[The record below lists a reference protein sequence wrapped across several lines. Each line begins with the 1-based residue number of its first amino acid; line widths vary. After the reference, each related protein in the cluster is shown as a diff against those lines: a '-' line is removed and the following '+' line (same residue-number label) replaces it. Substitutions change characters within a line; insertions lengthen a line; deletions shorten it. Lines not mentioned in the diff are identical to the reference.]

1 MASVGGVKV
10 SAHYCGPHVPDP
22 DARPRGAGG
31 VGAHGDAAAEAAAA
45 ARVAEVVASNAR
57 LVGASCPHLETAPLR
72 SQSCLYTSTAD
83 HDYVLDLVPPSR
95 LPAAAA
101 GVRVVLMGGG
111 SGHAFKMAPALGDCA
126 AALALGEDPP
136 LDLRPFAM
144 PRLLGTDPDGA
155 QGKGL
160 RH

>member
-57 LVGASCPHLETAPLR
+57 LVRATCPHLETAPHYYGHYLLWLYLLWLYLLWLFLLWLYLLR
-72 SQSCLYTSTAD
+72 LY
-83 HDYVLDLVPPSR
+83 
-95 LPAAAA
+95 
-101 GVRVVLMGGG
+101 
-111 SGHAFKMAPALGDCA
+111 
-126 AALALGEDPP
+126 
-136 LDLRPFAM
+136 
-144 PRLLGTDPDGA
+144 LLCGP
-155 QGKGL
+155 
-160 RH
+160 

>member
-57 LVGASCPHLETAPLR
+57 LVRATCPHLETAPHYYGYVPYPGVYLLWLFLLWLYLLR
-72 SQSCLYTSTAD
+72 LY
-83 HDYVLDLVPPSR
+83 
-95 LPAAAA
+95 
-101 GVRVVLMGGG
+101 
-111 SGHAFKMAPALGDCA
+111 
-126 AALALGEDPP
+126 
-136 LDLRPFAM
+136 
-144 PRLLGTDPDGA
+144 LLCGP
-155 QGKGL
+155 
-160 RH
+160 

>member
-57 LVGASCPHLETAPLR
+57 LVRATCPHLETAPHYYGCLLWLYLLWLHLLWLFLLWLYLLR
-72 SQSCLYTSTAD
+72 LY
-83 HDYVLDLVPPSR
+83 
-95 LPAAAA
+95 
-101 GVRVVLMGGG
+101 
-111 SGHAFKMAPALGDCA
+111 
-126 AALALGEDPP
+126 
-136 LDLRPFAM
+136 
-144 PRLLGTDPDGA
+144 LLCGP
-155 QGKGL
+155 
-160 RH
+160 